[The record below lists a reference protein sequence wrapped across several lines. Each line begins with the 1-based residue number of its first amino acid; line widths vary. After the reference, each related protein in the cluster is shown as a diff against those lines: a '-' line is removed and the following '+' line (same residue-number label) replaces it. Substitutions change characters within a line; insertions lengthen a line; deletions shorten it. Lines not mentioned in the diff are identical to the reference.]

1 MRDLPVPD
9 WLARVG
15 IFSWLALGVV
25 GFSAVIVL
33 GLSTFSAIML
43 PIIFS
48 AVAAAVFAPL
58 VDQLERWGVP
68 RGLGSLLTI
77 ALIIGG
83 LVGIIAMITRS
94 VINQSD
100 QLAAAFTLAFDDLR
114 SWLADLGID
123 ESLLDQAREAVTTL
137 LNTGGSGLV
146 SSAAGVASS
155 AAGLVLGL
163 FFGLVFLFFLMRD
176 APVLPTW
183 ASNNLDEPQ
192 ANELVAV
199 GHSGVD
205 VIRRYFTGRAV
216 VALFDSVVISVGAAV
231 LGIPLVP
238 AIAVLTF
245 IGGFVPYLGAII
257 AGTLAVVLGLASGG
271 FTTALVMLAIVLLT
285 QNVLEP
291 LVEARV
297 IGQSLGL
304 HPMLVIIATTI
315 GGIAAGF
322 SGLILGAPIAA
333 TVVRVRNDLRAR
345 SRPRAPETSGA
356 VTPATEPTAA
366 SGSDVSDA

>member
-1 MRDLPVPD
+1 MRRPPVPD

-15 IFSWLALGVV
+15 IFSWLALGVL

-58 VDQLERWGVP
+58 VDQLERWGIP

-83 LVGIIAMITRS
+83 LVGIVAMITRS

-100 QLAAAFTLAFDDLR
+100 QLAAAFTLAFEDLR
-114 SWLADLGID
+114 AWLADLGID
-123 ESLLDQAREAVTTL
+123 ESLIDQARQAVTTL

-155 AAGLVLGL
+155 AASLVMGM

-176 APVLPTW
+176 APVTTDLGSRATSTKP
-183 ASNNLDEPQ
+183 
-192 ANELVAV
+192 
-199 GHSGVD
+199 GRRSGRGD
-205 VIRRYFTGRAV
+205 ALGRHVIRRYFTGRAV
-216 VALFDSVVISVGAAV
+216 VAHLRLRRHLGRGALV

-238 AIAVLTF
+238 AIAVLTL
-245 IGGFVPYLGAII
+245 IGGFVPYLGAIV
-257 AGTLAVVLGLASGG
+257 A
-271 FTTALVMLAIVLLT
+271 
-285 QNVLEP
+285 
-291 LVEARV
+291 ARWPSSSV
-297 IGQSLGL
+297 W
-304 HPMLVIIATTI
+304 PV
-315 GGIAAGF
+315 AA
-322 SGLILGAPIAA
+322 A
-333 TVVRVRNDLRAR
+333 
-345 SRPRAPETSGA
+345 RPR
-356 VTPATEPTAA
+356 
-366 SGSDVSDA
+366 